1 MDIRQGI
8 KMNNWNFKDDILTFK
23 QRVQYTLIAF
33 IIILVIA
40 FVSGCAKQDLGQ
52 HKTVCY
58 NGYLYD
64 VIEGSKYSI
73 VKEDRNFVRCT
84 EGAIILKGGFR

>member
-1 MDIRQGI
+1 
-8 KMNNWNFKDDILTFK
+8 MNNWNFKDDTLTFK

-33 IIILVIA
+33 VIILVIA
-40 FVSGCAKQDLGQ
+40 FVSGCAKQGLGQ
-52 HKTVCY
+52 HKTSCD

-73 VKEDRNFVRCT
+73 VREDRNFVRCP
-84 EGAIILKGGFR
+84 EGAIILKGGFQ